1 MRSARHATR
10 RDANGGNADEGL
22 PAASSRRGSGAGR
35 LGPRIAR
42 RSPMASAAEFKG
54 KAALVTGGSGGIGLR
69 VAEQLAEAGAY
80 VFINGRSTERG
91 ERAVAKLREISQDVR
106 FIAGDCASYQDV
118 AVVVDTARS
127 AAGRLDILISAGAEG
142 DIGPTPFVKLTPEQ
156 IESEFRKR
164 LLPRIFPV
172 HAAWPA
178 LRENGGSV
186 VLLTTDAGRY
196 ATPGESVLGAVGAS
210 IILMTKTLAKEFSR
224 DKIRV
229 NGIALALT
237 SDTPTW
243 DRAFAEEGFWRDL
256 GTKVIERF
264 PFGRPPAADEVAAVA
279 VFLASE
285 AAAQVTGQTISVN
298 GGLSFGGW

>member
-1 MRSARHATR
+1 M
-10 RDANGGNADEGL
+10 
-22 PAASSRRGSGAGR
+22 AG
-35 LGPRIAR
+35 
-42 RSPMASAAEFKG
+42 AAEFKG

-80 VFINGRSTERG
+80 VFINGRSAERG

-142 DIGPTPFVKLTPEQ
+142 DIGPTPFAKLTPEQ

-279 VFLASE
+279 VFLASD